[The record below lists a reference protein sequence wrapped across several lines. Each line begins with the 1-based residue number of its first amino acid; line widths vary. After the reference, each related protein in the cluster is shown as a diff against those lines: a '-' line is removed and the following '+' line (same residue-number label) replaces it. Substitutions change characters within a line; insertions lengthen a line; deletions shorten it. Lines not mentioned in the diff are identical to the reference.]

1 LSQRSE
7 LADVAQVIERLAVP
21 ELVSILSKMLA
32 EELVRWRVC
41 REEFLAELKKG
52 VRISSDAQTCYRLQY
67 RRAFVAIGNDAVTDL
82 MKSYLP
88 DFGFYGFGVD
98 AAVALKEI
106 WDRRHESEQRIGA
119 ISWPGF
125 GGVEVGKFKPRTR
138 GDKNESSVFADAIL
152 KVVRALSE
160 ARSGEEARNHALELA
175 SIAFTMPYG
184 DERETIESLLSL
196 PQPLRTKQKILASL
210 ASTGAMV
217 SSDMVLDGLNSLLE
231 ERKRK
236 QWFSIEND
244 WWEFEQWLNLLPFSD
259 KPSAV
264 LDALELLGA
273 GAQRP
278 WHLRGLL
285 SGLGFSPSQDAEEV
299 LKELPRKYPAFF
311 REYDWLKALEKRGP
325 DFAARTLLEFL
336 AQGAFSSQEHGLDS
350 WTLARKLTAGIQV
363 DATFRADVYRAYEE
377 EIAGPGREILEHA
390 ISEAADKTGV
400 LVLIRAYAKE
410 GKLFSGSLHAAIRHV
425 AVGER
430 PSENWVGARAVFS
443 VETSGLRQEL
453 FKMIN
458 GDVAVSKLAVAA
470 LIAIDE
476 LRDEYGPAESEP
488 RHPDIESGRPW
499 PIVRLTA

>member
-1 LSQRSE
+1 LSKRSE
-7 LADVAQVIERLAVP
+7 LADVAQVIERLAAP

-32 EELVRWRVC
+32 GELARWRAC
-41 REEFLAELKKG
+41 REEFLAQLKKG
-52 VRISSDAQTCYRLQY
+52 MRISSDAQMCYRLQY
-67 RRAFVAIGNDAVTDL
+67 RRAFVATGNDAITDL

-98 AAVALKEI
+98 AAVALKET
-106 WDRRHESEQRIGA
+106 WDRRHESGPRVGA
-119 ISWPGF
+119 ISWPGYW
-125 GGVEVGKFKPRTR
+125 GVEVGKVKPRTR
-138 GDKNESSVFADAIL
+138 GDKNESSAFADAIL
-152 KVVRALSE
+152 KVVRELSE
-160 ARSGEEARNHALELA
+160 AGSGEEARNHALELA

-184 DERETIESLLSL
+184 DERETIEFLLSL

-210 ASTGAMV
+210 ASTGAVV
-217 SSDMVLDGLNSLLE
+217 SSDMVLDGLNSVLE

-264 LDALELLGA
+264 LDALELLGP

-325 DFAARTLLEFL
+325 AFAARTLLEFL
-336 AQGAFSSQEHGLDS
+336 TQGAFSNKEHGLDA
-350 WTLARKLTAGIQV
+350 WTLARKLTAGFQV
-363 DATFRADVYRAYEE
+363 DANFRADVYRAYEE
-377 EIAGPGREILEHA
+377 EIDGPGREILEHA
-390 ISEAADKTGV
+390 ISEAADKTVV
-400 LVLIRAYAKE
+400 LVLLRAYAKE
-410 GKLFSGSLHAAIRHV
+410 GKLFSGSLRAAIRHV
-425 AVGER
+425 AVGEG
-430 PSENWVGARAVFS
+430 PSENWVGARVVFS
-443 VETSGLRQEL
+443 VEASDLRQEL